1 VSRGRRGLE
10 APVWHPVSL
19 RRAAVT
25 ILPLRDGDPSA
36 PTPFVP
42 TEESSPAEILGC
54 AETLG
59 IPWRRVLLGEIA
71 AEQKLR
77 GYLVDVEAE
86 CPLESALT
94 ILSLSAL
101 RSWRVRDRVETL
113 TSQARTS
120 VRGARKKLQGFLR
133 RLIGQESPDSE
144 ALARHC
150 RFAYE
155 RILLLQRV
163 RRAAARSCGTM
174 AERLAFVCS
183 TARCAFEDA
192 AWALRE
198 EDSPRRGYR
207 MEAAV
212 RKVRDEGF
220 LVPRAR
226 TEARSLAELRR
237 IVFASSRLRR
247 RDPARNRPDSNSST
261 LLQQAVS
268 PTHS

>member
-1 VSRGRRGLE
+1 MSEAWTSACSASRASIE
-10 APVWHPVSL
+10 
-19 RRAAVT
+19 
-25 ILPLRDGDPSA
+25 ILPLRDGDPRA
-36 PTPFVP
+36 PTPLAP
-42 TEESSPAEILGC
+42 TQKSSPAEILGC

-59 IPWRRVLLGEIA
+59 IPWRRLLLGEID

-77 GYLVDVEAE
+77 GYLRDVEAE

-101 RSWRVRDRVETL
+101 RSWRVRDQVETL
-113 TSQARTS
+113 ACQARTS
-120 VRGARKKLQGFLR
+120 VRGSLKGLRGFFR
-133 RLIGQESPDSE
+133 RLVGQTGPDPE

-163 RRAAARSCGTM
+163 RRAAARSRGTT

-183 TARCAFEDA
+183 SARCAFDDA

-198 EDSPRRGYR
+198 EDSPRRGRR

-237 IVFASSRLRR
+237 IVFASSRPARR
-247 RDPARNRPDSNSST
+247 RSSLDRSGRATSDPDRLRLSRAS
-261 LLQQAVS
+261 
-268 PTHS
+268 